1 LVLKRVALTGASGM
15 LGRYVLA
22 ALASRGIAAAAVS
35 RSRPK
40 VLEPNAKWQAWD
52 FTYAKTEGELEEM
65 FPGVGAVLHVGAL
78 VPHAGESHP
87 LSALL
92 KANVEATF
100 ALGRWALNK
109 RIPFVYVSG
118 AVVYGE
124 TNESGIRE
132 THSTTYQCVGGAYGL
147 TKLLAEQVLAE
158 LEAEGLR
165 LTVLRPSSIYGAGLC
180 SGMIAGFLN
189 QAATGETIE
198 VKPPAEDRV
207 DLVHAADVAQA
218 MLKALDHEAL
228 GVYNIASEA
237 PATIIEIAEACIA
250 CVGSGALRVIPGPT
264 HREPLLRFG
273 LCCDLARRRFNFMP
287 RYNLSEGI
295 REMWRQSQLDES
307 RVSQ

>member
-1 LVLKRVALTGASGM
+1 MVLRRVALTGASGM
-15 LGRYVLA
+15 LGRYVLV
-22 ALASRGIAAAAVS
+22 ALASRGISAVAAS
-35 RSRPK
+35 RTRPK

-52 FTYAKTEGELEEM
+52 LTHARTEGELEGM
-65 FPGVGAVLHVGAL
+65 FPGVDAVLHVGAL

-100 ALGRWALNK
+100 ALGRWALKK

-124 TNESGIRE
+124 TNESCIRE

-165 LTVLRPSSIYGAGLC
+165 LTVLRPSSIYGAGLY
-180 SGMIAGFLN
+180 SGMIKSFLN
-189 QAATGETIE
+189 QAAAGKTIE

-207 DLVHAADVAQA
+207 DLVHAADVAEA
-218 MLKALDHEAL
+218 MLQALEQEAL

-237 PATIIEIAEACIA
+237 PATIIEIAQACI
-250 CVGSGALRVIPGPT
+250 RVWVAV
-264 HREPLLRFG
+264 R
-273 LCCDLARRRFNFMP
+273 
-287 RYNLSEGI
+287 
-295 REMWRQSQLDES
+295 
-307 RVSQ
+307 

>member
-1 LVLKRVALTGASGM
+1 LVLRRVALTGASGM

-22 ALASRGIAAAAVS
+22 ALASRQISAVAVS

-52 FTYAKTEGELEEM
+52 LTHARTEDELDGM
-65 FPGVGAVLHVGAL
+65 FSGVDALLHVGAI
-78 VPHAGESHP
+78 VPHAGESHS

-100 ALGRWALNK
+100 ALGQWALKK
-109 RIPFVYVSG
+109 RISLVYVSG

-124 TNESGIRE
+124 TNESCIRE
-132 THSTTYQCVGGAYGL
+132 THATTYQCVGGAYGL

-165 LTVLRPSSIYGAGLC
+165 LTVLRPSSIYGAGLH
-180 SGMIAGFLN
+180 SGMIRSFLN
-189 QAATGETIE
+189 QAATGKTIE
-198 VKPPAEDRV
+198 LQPPEEERV
-207 DLVHAADVAQA
+207 DLVHAADVAEA
-218 MLKALDHEAL
+218 MLKTLEQEAL
-228 GVYNIASEA
+228 GVYNIASEL

-250 CVGSGALRVIPGPT
+250 CVGSGALRVAPGPT
-264 HREPLLRFG
+264 HRKPRLRFG
-273 LCCDLARRRFNFMP
+273 LCCDLARSRFNFMP

-295 REMWRQSQLDES
+295 CEMWRKSQRDES
-307 RVSQ
+307 TLSQ